1 MKATPRTWARLRC
14 LPVIAAAAL
23 AAAAL
28 AEVRVQD
35 IARLQGQRTNKLM
48 GYGLVVGLIGTG
60 DGGKNEH
67 TMRALMAIHRK
78 FHQPVLSSEELK
90 NANNVA
96 LVSVEA
102 SVPEFGARE
111 GQQVDVIV
119 SAFSAE
125 SLAGGQLLTT
135 PLQYVLFDENNPATQ
150 QILAFSGGRV
160 ELPDAATPQRGVIRN
175 GCTLEAD
182 FFYNFVLDGC
192 ITLVLDDTH
201 AGFQWAQ
208 LVARAINHELKNPA
222 AAEFLAKNPDAR
234 RAVAAELAETIGPK
248 NVRVRI
254 PPYELARPARF
265 ISQVLQA
272 SVFMTPEQPARVFIN
287 RTSGNISFTG
297 TVTISPTVL
306 QLPGI
311 GTVAIGAGPQADGD
325 GAIAAGAKKG
335 GNVAFQELLTT
346 LSKLQLAPEQ
356 TVTAIEHLH
365 RTGTLHAQL
374 LYTE

>member
-1 MKATPRTWARLRC
+1 MKAMPGHRVAPRRLSAI
-14 LPVIAAAAL
+14 VAVAVTATT
-23 AAAAL
+23 L

-48 GYGLVVGLIGTG
+48 GYGLVVGLNGTG

-96 LVSVEA
+96 LVTVEA
-102 SVPEFGARE
+102 SIPEFGARE
-111 GQQVDVIV
+111 GQRIDVVV
-119 SAFSAE
+119 SAFAAK

-135 PLQYVLFDENNPATQ
+135 PLQYVFFDENDPATQ
-150 QILAFSGGRV
+150 QILAFAGGRV
-160 ELPDAATPQRGVIRN
+160 DIPDTANLQRGVIRD

-182 FFYNFVLDGC
+182 FFYNFVFDGC

-222 AAEFLAKNPDAR
+222 AEDFVTKNPNAR
-234 RAVAAELAETIGPK
+234 RAIATDFAETIGPK

-265 ISQVLQA
+265 ISRVLQA
-272 SVFMTPEQPARVFIN
+272 HVFMTPEQPARVFIN
-287 RTSGNISFTG
+287 RTSGNVSFTG
-297 TVTISPTVL
+297 TVTIAPTVL
-306 QLPGI
+306 QLPGL
-311 GTVAIGAGPQADGD
+311 GTVAIGGGPQAESMGGPAPDTRKRGD
-325 GAIAAGAKKG
+325 
-335 GNVAFQELLTT
+335 VAFQELLTT
-346 LSKLQLAPEQ
+346 LSKLQLTPEQ
-356 TVTAIEHLH
+356 TVAAIEHLH

-374 LYTE
+374 VYTE